1 MLKLLNKN
9 ISKIYFCFIFSKVA
23 GSKNKFISMYFSSKL
38 VHDIW

>member
-9 ISKIYFCFIFSKVA
+9 ISKKKFIFSKVA